1 MEKTKDGIKCDLEEL
16 KLELIRS
23 LRISLR
29 SYADD
34 KDKQQRINKEIDF
47 WKSEIRKSKKRN
59 YEQDKR

>member
-1 MEKTKDGIKCDLEEL
+1 MGKTKDGIKCDLYEL

-34 KDKQQRINKEIDF
+34 NEKQQRIYKEIDF
-47 WKSEIRKSKKRN
+47 WKSKI
-59 YEQDKR
+59 